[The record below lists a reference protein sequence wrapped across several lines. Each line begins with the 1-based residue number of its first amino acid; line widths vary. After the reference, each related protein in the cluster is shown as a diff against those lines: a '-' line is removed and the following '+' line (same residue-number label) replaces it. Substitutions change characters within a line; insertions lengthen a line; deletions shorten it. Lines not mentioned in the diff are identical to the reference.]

1 MLVIPDF
8 LMQKL
13 AEFANT
19 TQTEVA
25 LISVYRGIRT
35 QVTVFPTEH
44 MEEHL
49 VLDATPPAKL
59 EELLTNLSADLRE
72 RVTLYYTVTSRREN
86 EDSFYC
92 SDAVK
97 NYLSVSLL
105 QAQPRSQLEQL
116 KYQSTE
122 KENRCE

>member
-25 LISVYRGIRT
+25 LVSTYRGIRT
-35 QVTVFPTEH
+35 QVTVFPTEY

-59 EELLTNLSADLRE
+59 EELLTKLSADLHE

-97 NYLSVSLL
+97 GYLSASLL
-105 QAQPRSQLEQL
+105 QNCSGWDQFKNQLAGL
-116 KYQSTE
+116 
-122 KENRCE
+122 